1 MNLAAS
7 LELQARLARRAVRR
21 ISQLARYR
29 QLTFSGVP
37 VLFANSFPKSGTH
50 LLTQVLHGFIELG
63 PAVDSG
69 LPAIVTYA
77 GDSGEPRPLTA
88 IKADVQRLRP
98 GDVAY
103 GHLHAHPQIVD
114 LLDREGMANYF
125 ILRDPRDVVVSHV
138 HYVTEMAPRH
148 AHHDYYQELENYEAQ
163 LRTSILGRPDWMHPF
178 PDIRARFEPYLG
190 WLESPGTLVIHFEDL
205 VEHRD
210 DALVLILGH
219 AVGRGFPIEV
229 DREHAVAVLAR
240 SIDPQRSPTFRA
252 GRVGA
257 WKDRFTPEITRLFKE
272 VAGDLLVALGYE
284 MGYDW

>member
-1 MNLAAS
+1 MSLAAS

-21 ISQLARYR
+21 VSQLARYR

-50 LLTQVLHGFIELG
+50 LLTQVLHGFTELG

-69 LPAIVTYA
+69 LAAIVTYA
-77 GDSGEPRPLTA
+77 GDSGEPRPLA
-88 IKADVQRLRP
+88 EIIADVQRLRP

-114 LLDREGMANYF
+114 LLDREGTAHFF

-138 HYVTEMAPRH
+138 HYVTEMAPHH
-148 AHHDYYQELENYEAQ
+148 AHHDYYQQLGNYEAR
-163 LRTSILGRPDWMHPF
+163 LRTSILGRPDWAHPF
-178 PDIRARFEPYLG
+178 PDIQARFKPYLG
-190 WLESPGTLVIHFEDL
+190 WLESPGTLVIRFEDL
-205 VEHRD
+205 IEHRD
-210 DALVLILGH
+210 DALALILGH
-219 AVGRGFPIEV
+219 AAGFGFPLGV

-240 SIDPQRSPTFRA
+240 GIDPQRSPTFRA

-257 WKDRFTPEITRLFKE
+257 WKDQFTPEIARLFKE
-272 VAGDLLVALGYE
+272 VAGDLLITLGYE
-284 MGYDW
+284 TGYNW